1 VLFTF
6 AREATDA
13 LAHPAFRAPSFIK
26 GDGLNVLARPR
37 HKTTGP
43 LTRALIFRNNRNTGT
58 AAAFIC

>member
-6 AREATDA
+6 AREAADA

-37 HKTTGP
+37 HQQQG
-43 LTRALIFRNNRNTGT
+43 R
-58 AAAFIC
+58 